1 MWRGSESGRL
11 SLKTQRRDLVAIAPR
26 SPASPICRC
35 KALTLE
41 ASQPPVIV
49 THVSRAEAEIA
60 IRGQLVAADDAVG
73 ESRTF
78 TLTYT
83 GGFDQRVLIGHAGW
97 PQEQPAPSDVQVD
110 ELGAR
115 DWLRITAYNGKGR
128 IFAVT
133 AEGHHA
139 WHEHLAQTSHVP
151 GRVDLT
157 WTAARPFL
165 QELYEVYRDQGA
177 PALGVN
183 LVPLLK
189 DETRKRQVEALVPEL
204 VRGGWLEVGRD
215 SAAGP
220 VGVRPTTKT
229 LQVFAGWPSGPAD
242 DVVEDLASAIQAEI
256 DKAADPDEKS
266 RLVQLRDGVLG
277 IGRDPFLHWAE
288 QKVSGAL

>member
-1 MWRGSESGRL
+1 MSGVKPQIDIL
-11 SLKTQRRDLVAIAPR
+11 GP
-26 SPASPICRC
+26 
-35 KALTLE
+35 
-41 ASQPPVIV
+41 
-49 THVSRAEAEIA
+49 
-60 IRGQLVAADDAVG
+60 LVAADDAVG

-97 PQEQPAPSDVQVD
+97 PQEQPAPSDAMVD
-110 ELGAR
+110 ELADRG
-115 DWLRITAYNGKGR
+115 WVRITDYNGKGR

-133 AEGHHA
+133 GEGRRA

-151 GRVDLT
+151 GRVDLE
-157 WTAARPFL
+157 WTAARPLL
-165 QELYEVYRDQGA
+165 QELYEAYRDQGA

-183 LVPLLK
+183 LIPLLN
-189 DETRKRQVEALVPEL
+189 DETRKRQVETLVPEL
-204 VRGGWLEVGRD
+204 IRGGWLEVGRD

-220 VGVRPTTKT
+220 VAVRPTTKT

-256 DKAADPDEKS
+256 DKTADPDEKS
-266 RLVQLRDGVLG
+266 RLVQLRNGVLG
-277 IGRDPFLHWAE
+277 IGRDLFLHWAE